1 MKSKAIRIVM
11 IALVLCM
18 PGVARPLAAQPGD
31 HSAPDVSG
39 KWTMTV
45 EGSPHGATTMG
56 LTLKQDGRN
65 VTGTFASPHGDMPVK
80 GEFAD
85 KKLTLATTN
94 NGDGGEI
101 TFKAQLKDDGSLNGF
116 LSSSM
121 GDMTW
126 TATRAAKSGK

>member
-1 MKSKAIRIVM
+1 MTARWTTAIKASVLAIGVVAMLDARI
-11 IALVLCM
+11 
-18 PGVARPLAAQPGD
+18 AAQHENHGT
-31 HSAPDVSG
+31 PDIAG

-56 LTLKQDGRN
+56 LTLAQDGKN

-80 GEFAD
+80 GEFVD
-85 KKLTLATTN
+85 KALTLATTGS
-94 NGDGGEI
+94 GDGTEI
-101 TFKAQLKDDGSLNGF
+101 SFKAKLKDDGTLSGF

-126 TATRAAKSGK
+126 TATRAKEK